1 MTDAS
6 HDRPE
11 HSGRLPLLL
20 AVALFMARVSSRRGR
35 PQPPQPPDGKNAPR
49 EARAFAPGA
58 EGKATPEEPARLAE
72 QETERGRHA
81 EKPTDIPPKGWKDVL
96 WRAFLGYRNDNIG
109 SVAGAIAFSGIT
121 ALFPALA
128 AFVSIYGLFA
138 DVETARHQLA
148 ALAGVIPAGA
158 ATFIGEQMIR
168 IAAQKQATLS
178 VTFLLSIVLSVWGA
192 NSGMKALFGGLN
204 IAYGE
209 REKRGWFRLNA
220 VTLAF
225 TLGGVV
231 FLALA
236 MSAVVAVP
244 VVLQFLH
251 LDGLATALAMLR
263 WPALLL
269 LTMAALAVIYRYGPS
284 RERPKW
290 RWVTLGSVTAS
301 VLWLLGSALFSWYL
315 ANFAHYNT
323 TYGSLG
329 AVFGF
334 MMWIWLSSVIVL
346 VGAEVNA
353 ETERQTLKDSTTGE
367 PKPIGARGADAADTV
382 GEAKTGSLL
391 PGFISRRLH

>member
-1 MTDAS
+1 MTNPSDE
-6 HDRPE
+6 RPDL
-11 HSGRLPLLL
+11 SGRLPLLL
-20 AVALFMARVSSRRGR
+20 AIALFMARVGSRRREPEPAGLSEGR
-35 PQPPQPPDGKNAPR
+35 NAPR

-72 QETERGRHA
+72 REAERGRHA

-168 IAAQKQATLS
+168 IAAQTQATLS
-178 VTFLLSIVLSVWGA
+178 VTFLLSIVLSIWGA

-269 LTMAALAVIYRYGPS
+269 MTMAALAVIYRYGPS

-353 ETERQTLKDSTTGE
+353 ETERQTLKDSTTGA
-367 PKPIGARGADAADTV
+367 PKPLGARGADAADTV